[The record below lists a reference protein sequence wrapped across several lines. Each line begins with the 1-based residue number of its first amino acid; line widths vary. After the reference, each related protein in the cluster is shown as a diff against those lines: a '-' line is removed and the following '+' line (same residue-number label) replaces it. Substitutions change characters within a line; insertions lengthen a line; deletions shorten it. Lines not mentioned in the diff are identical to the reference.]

1 LAANG
6 SGRKTDTETNV
17 TFGNV
22 VVVLGEAECAAMQT
36 VQVAESAEAECWCA
50 ANAIADQ
57 RVSNKH
63 KHAIFFDIGRMRA
76 SPWKLHLNLYQN
88 WKGTQ

>member
-6 SGRKTDTETNV
+6 SGRKTDTGTNV

-22 VVVLGEAECAAMQT
+22 VVVLGEAEWAAMQT
-36 VQVAESAEAECWCA
+36 VHVAESAEAECWCA

-57 RVSNKH
+57 KVSNKH
-63 KHAIFFDIGRMRA
+63 KHAILFDIGRMRL
-76 SPWKLHLNLYQN
+76 SP
-88 WKGTQ
+88 

>member
-1 LAANG
+1 MVANG
-6 SGRKTDTETNV
+6 SGRKTDTGTNV
-17 TFGNV
+17 TLGKV
-22 VVVLGEAECAAMQT
+22 VVVLGEAEWAAMQN
-36 VQVAESAEAECWCA
+36 VHVAESAEAECWCA

-57 RVSNKH
+57 KVSNKH
-63 KHAIFFDIGRMRA
+63 KHAILFDIGRMRV

>member
-1 LAANG
+1 MAANG
-6 SGRKTDTETNV
+6 SGRMTDTGTNV

-22 VVVLGEAECAAMQT
+22 VVVLGEAEWAAMQT
-36 VQVAESAEAECWCA
+36 VHVAESAEAECWCA

-57 RVSNKH
+57 KVSNKH
-63 KHAIFFDIGRMRA
+63 KHAILLDIRRMRV
-76 SPWKLHLNLYQN
+76 SQRKLHLNLYQN

>member
-17 TFGNV
+17 TFGSVAV
-22 VVVLGEAECAAMQT
+22 VFGDAECAAMQT
-36 VQVAESAEAECWCA
+36 VHVAESVEVECWCA

-57 RVSNKH
+57 KVSNKH
-63 KHAIFFDIGRMRA
+63 KQAILFDIARMRL
-76 SPWKLHLNLYQN
+76 SPRKL
-88 WKGTQ
+88 

>member
-6 SGRKTDTETNV
+6 SGRTTDTETNV

-22 VVVLGEAECAAMQT
+22 AVVFGEAECAAMQT
-36 VQVAESAEAECWCA
+36 VHVAESAEVECWWV

-57 RVSNKH
+57 KVSNKH
-63 KHAIFFDIGRMRA
+63 KHAIVFDIGRMRV
-76 SPWKLHLNLYQN
+76 PHGKLHLNLYQN